1 MFTPGLVA
9 YLPEEFSCACNCTE
23 KEGAGTASFPKTV
36 LFKPQCIFF
45 FFFLRKERGCISFL
59 GAELLGSDCGRPALG
74 RAALAALGWSREAC
88 LGAGACRSPAGT
100 SARFRVLPGTRR
112 DWLPESPSDRVSHWL
127 SHLWGH
133 HTPVITKARV
143 GADASPGPSPR
154 PGTRLHPHPV
164 SATKSVAWFLSAA
177 SVSVSG
183 PCGHWTPL
191 WTCCVGSST

>member
-1 MFTPGLVA
+1 MLV
-9 YLPEEFSCACNCTE
+9 
-23 KEGAGTASFPKTV
+23 TAQKRRGPAQPHFPKPCCLNPSV
-36 LFKPQCIFF
+36 FSF
-45 FFFLRKERGCISFL
+45 FFFLRKERGCTSFL

-154 PGTRLHPHPV
+154 PGQGFTPTPCQPQRAWRGS
-164 SATKSVAWFLSAA
+164 SAQQAFLQG
-177 SVSVSG
+177 SVSR